1 MGRGNKSIEKLNQE
15 LKGFGWE
22 LYGDYN
28 GSHNPAKFK
37 CLKCGNV

>member
-1 MGRGNKSIEKLNQE
+1 MIKE
-15 LKGFGWE
+15 FDWE

-37 CLKCGNV
+37 CLKCGNILEVA